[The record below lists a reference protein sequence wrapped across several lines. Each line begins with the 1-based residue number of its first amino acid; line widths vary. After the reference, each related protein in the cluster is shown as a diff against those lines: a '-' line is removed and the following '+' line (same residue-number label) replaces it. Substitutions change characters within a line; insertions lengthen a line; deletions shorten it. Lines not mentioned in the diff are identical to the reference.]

1 MKKIELEI
9 VALSHSITQTH
20 SYAVVL
26 GEVNGLSRLP
36 IVIGGFEAQAIAVA
50 LERMQ
55 PSRPLTHDL
64 MKNFMYAF
72 NVELM
77 EIIIN
82 DLQEGIFYSKLVCV
96 NEHDTVE
103 IDSRTSDALALA
115 VRFGCPIYTYENILE
130 NAGILMEDENKR
142 KAEIPVQDPGSS
154 SAYRDLTKMSLEELQ
169 KLLTEVLEH
178 EDYIRAIEIRDE
190 INKRQIAFKHFILIG
205 FPNCKINIGLN
216 VLGKREDGYH
226 NIETIFYPLPFYDV
240 LEVIQSENAS
250 QQCQLFLSGI
260 KVDGNAEDNLCIKAY
275 HLLKKDFPQ
284 LPAVKIYLHKAISVG
299 AGLGGGSA
307 DGAFMLMLMNE
318 KFKLN
323 LSVQQLMQHALNL
336 GSDCPF
342 FIINKPCFA
351 QQRGENLQPVSI
363 NLSGYKIVII
373 NPGIHINTAWAFTQV
388 KFSNNKLIKNINTTP
403 VEEWKN
409 ISFERF

>member
-26 GEVNGLSRLP
+26 GEVNGLRRLP

-64 MKNFMYAF
+64 MKNFMYSF
-72 NVELM
+72 NIELM

-130 NAGILMEDENKR
+130 NAGILMEDEAKQK
-142 KAEIPVQDPGSS
+142 KAEISVEDPTSTARQDLSK
-154 SAYRDLTKMSLEELQ
+154 LSLEELQ

-190 INKRQIAFKHFILIG
+190 INKRK
-205 FPNCKINIGLN
+205 
-216 VLGKREDGYH
+216 
-226 NIETIFYPLPFYDV
+226 
-240 LEVIQSENAS
+240 
-250 QQCQLFLSGI
+250 
-260 KVDGNAEDNLCIKAY
+260 
-275 HLLKKDFPQ
+275 
-284 LPAVKIYLHKAISVG
+284 
-299 AGLGGGSA
+299 
-307 DGAFMLMLMNE
+307 
-318 KFKLN
+318 
-323 LSVQQLMQHALNL
+323 
-336 GSDCPF
+336 
-342 FIINKPCFA
+342 
-351 QQRGENLQPVSI
+351 
-363 NLSGYKIVII
+363 
-373 NPGIHINTAWAFTQV
+373 
-388 KFSNNKLIKNINTTP
+388 
-403 VEEWKN
+403 
-409 ISFERF
+409 